1 MTSLTPTFTLPARLP
16 RTSWG
21 QDLFEARMAAEQA
34 ADEAL
39 RQLAAEIDALD
50 DTIDVEP
57 LAPVIDLDTER
68 ARRRHLPQD
77 AA

>member
-34 ADEAL
+34 ADETL

-50 DTIDVEP
+50 VAEP

-68 ARRRHLPQD
+68 ARRRQLPQD